1 MATLQTGTPF
11 NPNNSNTGT
20 GLTPSTT
27 NFNQYNQ
34 GYQDGLNAAIAS
46 LNTANNGKTFSQLN
60 VATDV
65 KEKQI
70 KIISRGIWT
79 NDSSAL
85 TTFWTGSQTS
95 TQQAYFYSVWDGNP
109 FTSGSLSQFAVS
121 YGHRAGSGSA
131 TTAASTE
138 RPTKAIYSQ
147 MKLVALSPGDSVFT
161 FNSGS
166 TTQNSNSI
174 YALTINRARIKDSLD
189 PGNWEMYLATLSGSA
204 VPNNVHTGSNVRVK
218 GDGSTI
224 SVIDDSSITTSV
236 DMTNAGAR
244 YNIISGSIN
253 GGAYVNASGRYDY
266 YGLAYPALGLLI
278 YNGTTLDE
286 QLGFNTVSGSTSGDN
301 AYKLYTSISGAA
313 AISSTKAFTAR
324 NNEKTVSSHY
334 FVRLKNGDFNYSNN
348 TTFVTGSDGALSNI
362 DFVADPQVFI
372 TTIGLYNSKYELLA
386 VAKLS
391 RPLLK
396 NFETEQLVKVKLN
409 F

>member
-1 MATLQTGTPF
+1 MATQQGNISFQGQGNTQANLGMVTIGTTQ
-11 NPNNSNTGT
+11 NYS
-20 GLTPSTT
+20 
-27 NFNQYNQ
+27 Q
-34 GYQDGLNAAIAS
+34 GYQDGINAAIAS
-46 LNTANNGKTFSQLN
+46 LNTSNNGKTFVQLN
-60 VATDV
+60 VATDI
-65 KEKQI
+65 KEKQL

-79 NDSSAL
+79 NDSPTL
-85 TTFWTGSQTS
+85 NTFWTGSQTS

-109 FTSGSLSQFAVS
+109 FTSGSLGQFAVS

-131 TTAASTE
+131 TTAASTD

-147 MKLVALSPGDSVFT
+147 MKLVALSPGDTVFT

-166 TTQNSNSI
+166 TTQNSDSI
-174 YALTINRARIKDSLD
+174 YALSINRARIKDSLD

-218 GDGSTI
+218 GDNSLVSI
-224 SVIDDSSITTSV
+224 IDDSSISTAV
-236 DMTNAGAR
+236 DITNAGAK
-244 YNIISGSIN
+244 YNLISGSIN
-253 GGAYVNASGRYDY
+253 GGAYINGSGTYDY
-266 YGLAYPALGLLI
+266 YGLTYPALGLLI
-278 YNGTTLDE
+278 FNGTTLD
-286 QLGFNTVSGSTSGDN
+286 QRVGFNTVSGSTTGDN
-301 AYKLYTSISGAA
+301 ARKLFTAISGAA
-313 AISSTKAFTAR
+313 AITSTNAFTAR

-348 TTFVTGSDGALSNI
+348 TTFVTGSQGTVANV
-362 DFVADPQVFI
+362 DFVSDPQVFI

-409 F
+409 Y